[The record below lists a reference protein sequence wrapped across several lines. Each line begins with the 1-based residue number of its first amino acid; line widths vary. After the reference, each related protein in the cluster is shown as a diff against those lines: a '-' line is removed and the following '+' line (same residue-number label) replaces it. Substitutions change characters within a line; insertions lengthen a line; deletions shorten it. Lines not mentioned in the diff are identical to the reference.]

1 MNNKILLCLLI
12 AFFPIKEGI
21 AQAEENNNS
30 SLNNEFERK
39 HVFKTNI
46 LSLLTTAASLS
57 YENNLTSFSSLQA
70 GIYYG
75 RSTLLDGVERL
86 SITVEY
92 RRYLAEEK
100 NLLVSTYL
108 APYLKYQHI
117 VDREQDIS
125 EKTTAIA
132 RISTIG
138 VGLLLGRQWIARK
151 GFTVD
156 IYGGAGFNPQVKLK
170 SLSQIDKDHP
180 YNFSERRWQSDIR
193 LGMVIGYAF

>member
-1 MNNKILLCLLI
+1 MNNKILLYLLI

-39 HVFKTNI
+39 HVLKTNI
-46 LSLLTTAASLS
+46 LSLLTTSASLS
-57 YENNLTSFSSLQA
+57 YEHTFINLTSLQA

-75 RSTLLDGVERL
+75 RSTLLDGIERL
-86 SITVEY
+86 SITAEY
-92 RRYLAEEK
+92 RMYLSKEK
-100 NLLVSTYL
+100 SLLVGTYL

-117 VDREQDIS
+117 VDREEDKN
-125 EKTTAIA
+125 EKTTAVA

-156 IYGGAGFNPQVKLK
+156 MYAGAGFNPQVKLK
-170 SLSQIDKDHP
+170 SLSQLDKNHP
-180 YNFSERRWQSDIR
+180 YYFSERRWQADIR